1 VIRARAPLSCLCF
14 SIGLLLT
21 LSALSFP
28 VHAASS
34 DLTIDSIWLE
44 RASAPH
50 VPVAGTDLS
59 PNESFNIVASIK
71 NLGQETASGY
81 YLDVY
86 YDSDYGRGGP
96 DNIASGEA
104 QEWYVGPLTA
114 TAGTH
119 TTQWVV
125 DPDNQIAELNEQNN
139 LQQLVF
145 TVGSGGTQ
153 TTNGTTVTA
162 TVTQT
167 ATSLAYETTTTIITS
182 YSATEA
188 STSTIPTVTTVVL
201 VPSTVAATV
210 QSTELQTSI
219 LTTTVT
225 SYTGT
230 ETSTSTIV
238 VPTTV
243 TLAPLAATA
252 TVQTTQALTST
263 GTTTV
268 IGYTTTIVTSYTGTE
283 TSVSTIV
290 VPTTVTLGPSA
301 ATATVQTTQVL
312 TSTDTTTVT
321 GYTTTTLTKYTGTE
335 TSTSTN
341 VVYTTATSLASHG
354 APSPL
359 TYLGFISLLAVTV
372 GYGVTVDKSRSIPKL
387 RSWMQRRCS
396 TSS

>member
-1 VIRARAPLSCLCF
+1 
-14 SIGLLLT
+14 
-21 LSALSFP
+21 
-28 VHAASS
+28 
-34 DLTIDSIWLE
+34 
-44 RASAPH
+44 
-50 VPVAGTDLS
+50 LS
-59 PNESFNIVASIK
+59 PNESFNIVASVK

-104 QEWYVGPLTA
+104 QEWYLGPLTA

-139 LQQLVF
+139 VKQYVF
-145 TVGSGGTQ
+145 TIGSGETQ
-153 TTNGTTVTA
+153 TTTVTA

-167 ATSLAYETTTTIITS
+167 ATSLAYETTTTIVTS
-182 YSATEA
+182 YTTEA
-188 STSTIPTVTTVVL
+188 STSTIPTVTTLAL
-201 VPSTVAATV
+201 VPSTVATTV
-210 QSTELQTSI
+210 QSTQLQTSI

-243 TLAPLAATA
+243 TLAPLAATS

-268 IGYTTTIVTSYTGTE
+268 
-283 TSVSTIV
+283 
-290 VPTTVTLGPSA
+290 
-301 ATATVQTTQVL
+301 
-312 TSTDTTTVT
+312 T
-321 GYTTTTLTKYTGTE
+321 GYTITTLTRYTGTE

-341 VVYTTATSLASHG
+341 VVYTTVTSSASHG

-359 TYLGFISLLAVTV
+359 AYLGFISLLAVTV
-372 GYGVTVDKSRSIPKL
+372 GHRVTVGKGRSIPKL

>member
-1 VIRARAPLSCLCF
+1 VIRARALLSCLCF
-14 SIGLLLT
+14 SIGLLIM

-28 VHAASS
+28 VHAGSS
-34 DLTIDSIWLE
+34 DLTVDSIWLE

-59 PNESFNIVASIK
+59 PDESFNIVASIN

-81 YLDVY
+81 YVDVY
-86 YDSDYGRGGP
+86 YDNDYGRGGP
-96 DNIASGEA
+96 DSITPGEV

-119 TTQWVV
+119 VTQWVV
-125 DPDNQIAELNEQNN
+125 DPDSQIAELNEQNN
-139 LQQLVF
+139 VSQYVF
-145 TVGSGGTQ
+145 TVGSGETQ
-153 TTNGTTVTA
+153 TTNGTIVTA
-162 TVTQT
+162 TVTQA
-167 ATSLAYETTTTIITS
+167 ATSLVYGTTTTIVTT
-182 YSATEA
+182 YSATETL
-188 STSTIPTVTTVVL
+188 TSTVATVVL

-210 QSTELQTSI
+210 QSTQLLTSI

-243 TLAPLAATA
+243 TLAPLAATSTVQTTQVLTSTGTTIVTGYTTA
-252 TVQTTQALTST
+252 TVTRYTGTETSVSTIIVPTTVTLGPSAVTSTVQTTQALTST
-263 GTTTV
+263 GTK
-268 IGYTTTIVTSYTGTE
+268 
-283 TSVSTIV
+283 
-290 VPTTVTLGPSA
+290 
-301 ATATVQTTQVL
+301 
-312 TSTDTTTVT
+312 TVT
-321 GYTTTTLTKYTGTE
+321 GHTTTTLTRYTGTE
-335 TSTSTN
+335 TSTSTS
-341 VVYTTATSLASHG
+341 VVYTTVTSLASHG
-354 APSPL
+354 APNPL

-372 GYGVTVDKSRSIPKL
+372 GHKVTVGKSRSIPKL